1 MCDRLLH
8 IVGVAFL
15 LALCASQFSWG
26 QLTRLERH
34 DEVPDSELL
43 PTISKFVDEV
53 PLNFIVTD
61 AHGKF
66 VRSLGEHD
74 FNLLDTGRP
83 PERISHFRA
92 RTDSPLRVTLLF
104 DLSSSI
110 RDRLDFEKK
119 AAKHF
124 VKDILRPQVDQAD
137 VISFANEVREIQSM
151 TGDVDKLVS
160 AVSHLKAEGDTAL
173 YDAIVHA
180 SEDLRATR
188 SDEARNVIII
198 VSDGADTASHSS
210 EKQCEKAV
218 IASEATILVVDAS
231 VPSERNSP
239 GQQFLYALV
248 EHSGGLVLPAREDWE
263 LKSAFRMIEGALR
276 SQYVL
281 SYKPAALERNGAYRF
296 IELNARK
303 RGLKVHCRKGYY
315 ALPN

>member
-1 MCDRLLH
+1 MH
-8 IVGVAFL
+8 QFL
-15 LALCASQFSWG
+15 LGQGTRIDTRYYPPSPTYDEIPTAPTGIAASDSI
-26 QLTRLERH
+26 LT
-34 DEVPDSELL
+34 
-43 PTISKFVDEV
+43 IAKAVDEV

-61 AHGKF
+61 SHGKF

-74 FNLLDTGRP
+74 FKLLDAGRP
-83 PERISHFRA
+83 PERISRFRA

-124 VKDILRPQVDQAD
+124 VKDILRPQVDQAN

-160 AVSHLKAEGDTAL
+160 AVSHLEAEGDTAL

-198 VSDGADTASHSS
+198 VSDGADTASHSTG
-210 EKQCEKAV
+210 EQCEKAV
-218 IASEATILVVDAS
+218 
-231 VPSERNSP
+231 
-239 GQQFLYALV
+239 
-248 EHSGGLVLPAREDWE
+248 
-263 LKSAFRMIEGALR
+263 
-276 SQYVL
+276 
-281 SYKPAALERNGAYRF
+281 YRF
-296 IELNARK
+296 GSDGPGCGCFRSL
-303 RGLKVHCRKGYY
+303 
-315 ALPN
+315 